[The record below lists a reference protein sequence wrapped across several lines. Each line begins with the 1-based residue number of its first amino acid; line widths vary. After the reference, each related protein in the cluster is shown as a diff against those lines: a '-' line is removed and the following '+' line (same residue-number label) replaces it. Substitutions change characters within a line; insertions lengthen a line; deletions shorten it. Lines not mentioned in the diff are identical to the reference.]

1 MQGSTVTANMWGGG
15 GSMLLSTGSQFMLVG
30 HRATET
36 VHIGDMFGVTKAT
49 MGRLFHREV
58 GIIARKL
65 GQSAR

>member
-1 MQGSTVTANMWGGG
+1 
-15 GSMLLSTGSQFMLVG
+15 MLLSTGSQFMLVG

-49 MGRLFHREV
+49 MGRLFHRVV